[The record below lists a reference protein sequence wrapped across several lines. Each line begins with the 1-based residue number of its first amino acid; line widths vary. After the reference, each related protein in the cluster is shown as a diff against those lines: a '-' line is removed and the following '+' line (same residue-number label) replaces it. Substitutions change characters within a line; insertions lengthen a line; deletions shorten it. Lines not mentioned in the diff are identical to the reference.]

1 MPGRIRRRDD
11 VSPLA
16 VKREKR
22 LSFAESVQWVGEWD
36 ALSVVDLVQR
46 NKTGQAS
53 CRERICRRDDVSP
66 LAVKRE
72 KRLSFG
78 ESVHCAGESV
88 AGMGE
93 CSPLAGAL
101 TVILPAHPAS
111 RGAEAIPA
119 QRERR
124 SRRAWRLVGGTGY
137 FPGVCVERRGIL
149 FFSSYG
155 RETGRRRG
163 GFCAA
168 SSFHPP

>member
-16 VKREKR
+16 AKREKR

-36 ALSVVDLVQR
+36 ALSVVDLMQR

-111 RGAEAIPA
+111 GGTAAGA
-119 QRERR
+119 RHG
-124 SRRAWRLVGGTGY
+124 SLVGRDI
-137 FPGVCVERRGIL
+137 FPACAL
-149 FFSSYG
+149 
-155 RETGRRRG
+155 RG
-163 GFCAA
+163 GEHLVGMESPSCATGA
-168 SSFHPP
+168 GPFGTEVSL